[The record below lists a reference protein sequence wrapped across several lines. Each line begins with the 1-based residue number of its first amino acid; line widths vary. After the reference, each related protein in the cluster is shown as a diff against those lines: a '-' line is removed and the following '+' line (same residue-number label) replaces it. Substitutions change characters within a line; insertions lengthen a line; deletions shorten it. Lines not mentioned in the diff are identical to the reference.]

1 MALRSYWQR
10 RTEVGYMAKK
20 DEEVKVGLVVVVG
33 IALFLT
39 ALVSVGGVN
48 LFRKKRITYTT
59 YFKFA
64 GGLEPGAFVRFGG
77 LKVGV
82 VQAAEIDPQDTTR
95 VRVKIAVNEG
105 TPIRKDSRAKISTLG
120 FLGENYLEISP
131 GTRQA
136 ELLKPGG
143 EIAADEIVQMA
154 DILNNVNIATA
165 NANTLIKHVD
175 DRLVVIAGKAEELV
189 TNFNS
194 VVSAENRRRIDSVI
208 ANIDAILAE
217 NREPLRGTI
226 ANLDTTTEKLGPII
240 DNANQTITQ
249 TKTLAANLDATL
261 QENRKELNEALVNL
275 RTALVQAR
283 ALMGD
288 MQNLLDNN
296 RANLDETLENIRTS
310 SQNLKEFTD
319 QVKRQP
325 YSLIRVKTQKDR
337 VPPIGK

>member
-1 MALRSYWQR
+1 
-10 RTEVGYMAKK
+10 MAKR

-33 IALFLT
+33 VALFLT

-48 LFRKKRITYTT
+48 LLRKKRVTYTT

-131 GTRQA
+131 GARPA
-136 ELLKPGG
+136 ELLPPGG
-143 EIAADEIVQMA
+143 EIPADEIVQMA
-154 DILNNVNIATA
+154 DILNNVNVATA
-165 NANTLIKHVD
+165 NANTLITHLD
-175 DRLVVIAGKAEELV
+175 ERLVVIAGNAEELV

-194 VVSAENRRRIDSVI
+194 VMSAENRRRIDSVV
-208 ANIDAILAE
+208 ANIDAMLAE
-217 NREPLRGTI
+217 NREPLKSAITNI
-226 ANLDTTTEKLGPII
+226 DTTTEKLGPTI
-240 DNANQTITQ
+240 DNANQTISQ
-249 TKTLAANLDATL
+249 TKTLVTNLDATI
-261 QENRKELNEALVNL
+261 QENRKEINDALINL
-275 RTALVQAR
+275 RAALLQAR

-296 RANLDETLENIRTS
+296 RTNLDETLENIRTS

-319 QVKRQP
+319 RVKRQP
-325 YSLIRVKTQKDR
+325 YSLIRIKNEKDR